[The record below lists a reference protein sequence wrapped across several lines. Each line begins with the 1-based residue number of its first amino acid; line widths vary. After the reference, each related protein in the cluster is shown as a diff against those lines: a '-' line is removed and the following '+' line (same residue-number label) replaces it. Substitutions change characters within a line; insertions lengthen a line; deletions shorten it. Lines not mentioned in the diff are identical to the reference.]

1 MDCSEALKLLRE
13 SAAQITEEEA
23 QETISATAQAKPQ
36 KRAFTEH
43 TWDSQ
48 TDPHYA
54 YLREWED
61 KKKELLN
68 GVPPRPFKTHK
79 DGRIDME
86 AMLADGL
93 KAKEKL
99 RRSPLFSCCVVGN
112 GPEPLCSG

>member
-1 MDCSEALKLLRE
+1 MDASEALKLLRE
-13 SAAQITEEEA
+13 SAAQITTEEA
-23 QETISATAQAKPQ
+23 QETINAAAQANPK
-36 KRAFTEH
+36 KRAFTEY
-43 TWDSQ
+43 TWDLR

-61 KKKELLN
+61 YKKDLLN
-68 GVPPRPFKTHK
+68 GGPFRPSNK

-86 AMLADGL
+86 AVLTDGL

-112 GPEPLCSG
+112 CPEPLCSG